1 MKETEGLVYRVVVQ
15 LDKAR
20 EISVECAAFDYA
32 GNKIP
37 DAEIDNGDM
46 CRFIL
51 EMEKT
56 VDDLK
61 KAYYNP
67 KMSKKC

>member
-1 MKETEGLVYRVVVQ
+1 
-15 LDKAR
+15 
-20 EISVECAAFDYA
+20 
-32 GNKIP
+32 
-37 DAEIDNGDM
+37 M